1 MVSHLAKYRMRTHG
15 DVDMPVT
22 VRIPSFGGIG
32 AVEHHSESTETY
44 WAHTAGLKVVVPS
57 TPSDAYWLLRHS
69 IASRDPVIYL
79 EPKRRYWSREDVD
92 TSEPGLPIGRAAIR
106 RIGDDVTVLTYGGLV
121 QTALAAA
128 DLAADQYGWNLEVVD
143 LRSLNPL
150 DFDTVAASVRKTG
163 RAVVMHEGARTLG
176 FGAELAAR
184 IQEELFYDLESPV
197 LRATGFDTPYP
208 PARLEKLWLPG
219 VDRLLDC
226 VEKAMAL
233 MTGEGVRD
241 FLVPDLGEG
250 LEDAT
255 ITGWSVAVGDEVE
268 LNQTLCT
275 VETNKAEVEIPSPYA
290 GRIVELGGAEGD
302 TLAVGAVLVRIATDS
317 PAPVSRNGGGPARK
331 PVLVGYGADDEMDT
345 SRRAPVEDG
354 TRPRAKPPVR
364 KLAAELRV
372 DLAALAPGSGPD
384 GIVTREDVLAA
395 AGKAGEGSDTVG
407 VHGVQATMAQRMTLS
422 RSQIPDAHASV
433 QVDCSALLRVRD
445 RLREAVGDDGPQIT
459 PFVLTLR
466 LLTIAL
472 THHPMFN
479 STWVDTAGGP
489 HIHIHSAVH
498 LGFGVA
504 APRGLLVPVVKDAQD
519 KTTREL
525 AATVS
530 RLIDEARA
538 GTVKPAELQGSTFTV
553 SNFGALGLDEGVPV
567 INYPEAAILG
577 MGSLK
582 PRPVVVD
589 GCRGRSAD
597 DDADVRLRPPHRRRC
612 AGGRV
617 PR

>member
-1 MVSHLAKYRMRTHG
+1 M
-15 DVDMPVT
+15 
-22 VRIPSFGGIG
+22 
-32 AVEHHSESTETY
+32 TE
-44 WAHTAGLKVVVPS
+44 
-57 TPSDAYWLLRHS
+57 
-69 IASRDPVIYL
+69 
-79 EPKRRYWSREDVD
+79 
-92 TSEPGLPIGRAAIR
+92 
-106 RIGDDVTVLTYGGLV
+106 
-121 QTALAAA
+121 
-128 DLAADQYGWNLEVVD
+128 N
-143 LRSLNPL
+143 
-150 DFDTVAASVRKTG
+150 
-163 RAVVMHEGARTLG
+163 
-176 FGAELAAR
+176 
-184 IQEELFYDLESPV
+184 
-197 LRATGFDTPYP
+197 
-208 PARLEKLWLPG
+208 
-219 VDRLLDC
+219 
-226 VEKAMAL
+226 
-233 MTGEGVRD
+233 VRD

-255 ITGWSVAVGDEVE
+255 ITGWSVAVGDDVA

-302 TLAVGAVLVRIATDS
+302 TLAVGAVLVRIATDA
-317 PAPVSRNGGGPARK
+317 PAPAPASQNGGGPKRK
-331 PVLVGYGADDEMDT
+331 AVLVGYGTDDAMDT
-345 SRRAPVEDG
+345 SRRAPVEG
-354 TRPRAKPPVR
+354 GSRPRAKPPVR
-364 KLAAELRV
+364 KLAADLHV
-372 DLAALAPGSGPD
+372 DLADVVPGSGPD
-384 GIVTREDVLAA
+384 GIVTREDVRAA
-395 AGKAGEGSDTVG
+395 ARKSDDMSDTVD
-407 VHGVQATMAQRMTLS
+407 VHGVHATMAQRMALS

-445 RLREAVGDDGPQIT
+445 RMREAAGDDGQQIT

-479 STWVDTAGGP
+479 STWVETAGGP
-489 HIHIHSAVH
+489 HIHVHSAVH

-525 AATVS
+525 AATIA
-530 RLIDEARA
+530 RLIEESRA

-589 GCRGRSAD
+589 DAVVVRPTMTLTCAFDHRIAD
-597 DDADVRLRPPHRRRC
+597 GAQVAAFLGEVRLLIESPEL
-612 AGGRV
+612 ALLDS
-617 PR
+617 